1 MTAPILHVH
10 PQYCPRDF
18 AAILG
23 NRAALTALRDAIDIA
38 LRCGT
43 TNGFRAFCGDG
54 EGYACVVGLFEG
66 MADVPLGYAEP
77 ESQDDREL
85 PEQVFEAAAHI
96 DGVEL

>member
-1 MTAPILHVH
+1 MLS
-10 PQYCPRDF
+10 D
-18 AAILG
+18 
-23 NRAALTALRDAIDIA
+23 
-38 LRCGT
+38 
-43 TNGFRAFCGDG
+43 
-54 EGYACVVGLFEG
+54 LFEG